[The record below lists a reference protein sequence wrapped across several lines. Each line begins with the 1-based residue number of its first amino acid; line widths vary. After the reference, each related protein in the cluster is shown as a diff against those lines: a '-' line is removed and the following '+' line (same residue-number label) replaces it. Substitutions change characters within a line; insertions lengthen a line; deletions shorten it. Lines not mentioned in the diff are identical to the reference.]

1 MFGKSWKD
9 RVENFIDDSVSERP
23 QPRRENTELPY
34 RVMHVDMDAF
44 FAALEE
50 LKNPCLA
57 GKPLVVG
64 GSPDGRGVVSTAS
77 YPTRKYGVHSGM
89 SAKEALRLCPQ
100 ATFVGSELRQYTY
113 VSAELINIFYRFSP
127 TVEATSVD
135 EAFLDVTGCGHL
147 YGSEQNLGLALKREI
162 RDRLSLTCSV
172 GIAPTK
178 VMAKVASSVFKPD
191 GLMVLDREGIE
202 QIIHPL
208 PVGKLWGVG
217 PSTLKVLEEIGIH
230 TIGDLAHHPLDR
242 LRQRFG
248 KCGDALGRIARGEE
262 DSTVLSERE
271 LPLDKSMGHETTL
284 PFDVH
289 DRDYQKATLHHLVH
303 DRDYQKATLHH
314 LCDRVARR
322 MRRHDF
328 EGRTI
333 TLKLRWN
340 DFKTITRAIT
350 ISTYTDDTLHL
361 YRIVLG
367 LWQAAIHER
376 NRKVRLLGVSVSH
389 LRKKDDNPQL
399 GLFNTAVG
407 RKKKN
412 TDAALDQLRNKF
424 GESVIQRAYSH
435 LGND

>member
-9 RVENFIDDSVSERP
+9 RVENFIDDAVSEIP
-23 QPRRENTELPY
+23 KPADKTHNLPR

-50 LKNPCLA
+50 IKNPSLA

-89 SAKEALRLCPQ
+89 SAREALRLCPQ
-100 ATFVGSELRQYTY
+100 AVFVGSELRQYTY

-147 YGSEQNLGLALKREI
+147 YGSEQNLGLALKKEI

-191 GLMVLDREGIE
+191 GLIVLDREGIE
-202 QIIHPL
+202 NIIHPL

-217 PSTLKVLEEIGIH
+217 QATLKVLEEIGIQ
-230 TIGDLAHHPLDR
+230 TIGDLAHYPLDR

-262 DSTVLSERE
+262 DSTVLGEHE

-284 PFDVH
+284 PFDVYDH
-289 DRDYQKATLHHLVH
+289 
-303 DRDYQKATLHH
+303 DYQKATLHH

-328 EGRTI
+328 EGRTV

-367 LWQAAIHER
+367 LWQAAIKER

-389 LRKKDDNPQL
+389 LRKKEDHPQL
-399 GLFNTAVG
+399 GLFDSGVG
-407 RKKKN
+407 RYKKN
-412 TDAALDQLRNKF
+412 TDAALDQLRDKF
-424 GESVIQRAYSH
+424 GEGVINRAYSH